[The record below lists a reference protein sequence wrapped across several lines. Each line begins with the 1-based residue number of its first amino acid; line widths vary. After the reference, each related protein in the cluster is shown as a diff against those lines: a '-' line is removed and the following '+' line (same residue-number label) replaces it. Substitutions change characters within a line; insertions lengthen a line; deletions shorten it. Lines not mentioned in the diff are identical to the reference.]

1 MTDNENKNV
10 CTTAKAQYIH
20 RINDLLKQCA
30 DITLIELIYQIL
42 LKSG

>member
-10 CTTAKAQYIH
+10 CTTAKVQYIH

-30 DITLIELIYQIL
+30 DINLIELIYQIL
-42 LKSG
+42 LKSS